1 MGTNT
6 FTAKLANLLN
16 NQTVTENNADTFV
29 STKSAVL
36 DFFYH
41 AAASRADQMKV
52 ANLFRGAYSE
62 YQALAIVAMFYLRDV
77 RGGQQE
83 KDSFFTCLEYIKS
96 RHHHIYFALLPLIP
110 EYGSW
115 KDLIRHDWLFKD
127 SLPVMKNALL
137 KDMQAAKPSLLAKWL
152 PSPNAGVAARA
163 KAKQMMTVL
172 GMSEAEYRRVL
183 VGLRKKLNIVESK
196 MSAHDWASINYE
208 AVPSRAN
215 KLYADAFGR
224 HDPDRYLEFLIKVEE
239 GKAKM
244 NASALFPHEIWVSQ
258 GQNAQALWQSLPK
271 YAVSEKNALAIID
284 TSGSM
289 DASVGGNVRARDVA
303 YAMGAYLAGQNT
315 SAFRGLCLTFSNR
328 PHWIDIKD
336 RTIKEAKAIFE
347 CYSEVANTNLI
358 ASFEL
363 ILAHAQAH
371 QVPAAD
377 MPAIIFIFSD
387 MEFDSC
393 VEGGTN
399 FGVIRRRY
407 KAAGYDLPKLVFWNL
422 ASRKQQTPVTRDQS
436 GTALASGFSP
446 SLLETLLTGEL
457 VSPYTL
463 MLRKLESPRYDRVRE
478 VLNDK

>member
-6 FTAKLANLLN
+6 FTAKLANLVN
-16 NQTVTENNADTFV
+16 NQTKTENNADTYA
-29 STKSAVL
+29 SSKSAVL

-41 AAASRADQMKV
+41 AAASRGDQEKV
-52 ANLFRGAYSE
+52 LGLFRGAYGE
-62 YQALAIVAMFYLRDV
+62 YRGLAIVAMFYLRDV

-83 KDSFFTCLEYIKS
+83 KDSFFTCLQQVKL
-96 RHHHIYFALLPLIP
+96 RHHHIYSALLPLIP
-110 EYGSW
+110 EYGAW

-127 SLPVMKNALL
+127 SLPVLKSALL
-137 KDMQAAKPSLLAKWL
+137 KDMQADKPSLLAKWL

-163 KAKQMMTVL
+163 KAKQMMAVM

-183 VGLRKKLNIVESK
+183 VGLRKKIDIVESK
-196 MSAHDWASINYE
+196 MSAHDWASITYE

-224 HDPDRYLEFLIKVEE
+224 HDPDRYLEFLLKVEE

-244 NASALFPHEIWVSQ
+244 NASALFPHEVWVSQ
-258 GQNAQALWQSLPK
+258 AQNAQALWQSLPK

-289 DASVGGNVRARDVA
+289 SEPVGGKVTARDVA

-328 PHWIDIKD
+328 PCWIDIKD
-336 RTIKEAKAIFE
+336 RTIKEAKEIFHR
-347 CYSEVANTNLI
+347 YSEVANTNLI

-363 ILAHAQAH
+363 ILAHAQEH
-371 QVPAAD
+371 QVPAVD

-399 FGVIRRRY
+399 FGAIRRRY
-407 KAAGYDLPKLVFWNL
+407 QAAGYDLPKLIRLKLRN
-422 ASRKQQTPVTRDQS
+422 QQVCQGWLQP
-436 GTALASGFSP
+436 LF
-446 SLLETLLTGEL
+446 
-457 VSPYTL
+457 
-463 MLRKLESPRYDRVRE
+463 
-478 VLNDK
+478 